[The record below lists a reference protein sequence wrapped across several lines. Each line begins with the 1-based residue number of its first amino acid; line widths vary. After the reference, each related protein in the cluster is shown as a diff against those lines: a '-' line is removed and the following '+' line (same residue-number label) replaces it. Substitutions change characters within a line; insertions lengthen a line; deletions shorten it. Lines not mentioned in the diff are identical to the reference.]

1 MKFLTSGQ
9 GNVELC
15 YDEMDEEEA
24 ALADKPEPEPELAP
38 PVAVTLP
45 QPPTLTN
52 LTLKLN
58 AEHERGSSA
67 REKEFPKAEI
77 RKIPRARER
86 TAAVEL
92 SPEGTTFTSHML
104 NTKLT
109 LHRQELSLEDKYG
122 ERVQQ
127 LVDMGFADQ
136 DANLRC
142 ARRDEG
148 SDTSSDIYEFKCF

>member
-1 MKFLTSGQ
+1 VLNPKHKIFLTSGQ

-52 LTLKLN
+52 LTLTLN
-58 AEHERGSSA
+58 AEQGSSA

-77 RKIPRARER
+77 RRKKSEEKSRKISAFRI
-86 TAAVEL
+86 
-92 SPEGTTFTSHML
+92 SPEKFL
-104 NTKLT
+104 RLLKKL
-109 LHRQELSLEDKYG
+109 
-122 ERVQQ
+122 
-127 LVDMGFADQ
+127 
-136 DANLRC
+136 
-142 ARRDEG
+142 
-148 SDTSSDIYEFKCF
+148 